1 MRWILRWAEHHILI
15 HIYQLT
21 LYDKIY
27 WVNDKEYY
35 LQCRLWNIHD
45 IGLVNCCHFL
55 SPMLNSKVK
64 CILCN
69 FCTFLLRHDFKTFN
83 NPIYILKKTNHITN
97 TEKDVFHLVM
107 SLGQRKKFWVC
118 ITSIFLLIIP
128 SRGKMVNFESS

>member
-1 MRWILRWAEHHILI
+1 MAAYDWWDLSTGSFIKTADHATTN

-21 LYDKIY
+21 LCDKIY
-27 WVNDKEYY
+27 WVNDKECY

-107 SLGQRKKFWVC
+107 SLGQRKN
-118 ITSIFLLIIP
+118 S
-128 SRGKMVNFESS
+128 ESALQVYFS